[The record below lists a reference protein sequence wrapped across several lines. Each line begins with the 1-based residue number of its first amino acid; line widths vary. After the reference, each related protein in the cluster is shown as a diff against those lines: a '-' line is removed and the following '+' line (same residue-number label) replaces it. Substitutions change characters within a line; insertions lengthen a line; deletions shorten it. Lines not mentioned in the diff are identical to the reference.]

1 MLGLEMDT
9 DIEGFTKVEAN
20 EGTTILREK
29 AGLPC
34 CESPVPV
41 AKKLLAE
48 LPSDDGMPPK
58 HELTSETGTHELGTS
73 AEVDCGGVVDTG
85 GER

>member
-1 MLGLEMDT
+1 MNNWSNNGNVSTAERSVTLRVALFCKLKTLRLETDT
-9 DIEGFTKVEAN
+9 DIEGFAKVETK

-29 AGLPC
+29 AGLPG

-48 LPSDDGMPPK
+48 LPSDEGTPPK
-58 HELTSETGTHELGTS
+58 T
-73 AEVDCGGVVDTG
+73 
-85 GER
+85 